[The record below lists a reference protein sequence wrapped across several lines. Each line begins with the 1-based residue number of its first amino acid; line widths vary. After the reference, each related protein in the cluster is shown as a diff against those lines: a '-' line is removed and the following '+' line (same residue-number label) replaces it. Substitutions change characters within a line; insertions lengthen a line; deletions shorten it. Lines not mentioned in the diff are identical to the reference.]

1 MRRLEQPSLN
11 TLVSSTLPRSALRSV
26 TNKSFHVQYVICSS
40 PHSREAVFHSVLQ
53 KRKLKSKI
61 LGRLQLPQS
70 VSGKVDLDL
79 GSHEPQSGDSVA
91 ESRLVS

>member
-26 TNKSFHVQYVICSS
+26 TNKSFHVHYVICSS
-40 PHSREAVFHSVLQ
+40 PQSREAVFHSVLQ
-53 KRKLKSKI
+53 KSKLKSKI

-70 VSGKVDLDL
+70 VSGKS
-79 GSHEPQSGDSVA
+79 GS
-91 ESRLVS
+91 